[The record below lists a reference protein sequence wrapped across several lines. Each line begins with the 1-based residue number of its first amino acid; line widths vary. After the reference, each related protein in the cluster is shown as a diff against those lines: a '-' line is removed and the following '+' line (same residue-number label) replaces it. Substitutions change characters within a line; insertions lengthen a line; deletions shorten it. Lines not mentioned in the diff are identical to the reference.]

1 MLLVLLLKLR
11 LKRDLPPVVRMH
23 LHNKQLLQARMR
35 QPLGLL
41 RRPRHRQQGPLLDHH
56 QPPDRDQELR
66 NHRHRRRQ
74 HRLHL
79 NIVSS
84 FFESKNRDANQTFL
98 APGDRSHIPSNAAPI
113 YEILSNDMQRVK
125 SRAPASFKA
134 QVDDAERR
142 LNILFD
148 HLNNEDLLKPN
159 TIADMVELSKAIQG
173 RDYETAKNIHLD
185 ILTNRT
191 DECGNWMV
199 S

>member
-1 MLLVLLLKLR
+1 MF
-11 LKRDLPPVVRMH
+11 
-23 LHNKQLLQARMR
+23 
-35 QPLGLL
+35 
-41 RRPRHRQQGPLLDHH
+41 
-56 QPPDRDQELR
+56 
-66 NHRHRRRQ
+66 
-74 HRLHL
+74 
-79 NIVSS
+79 S
-84 FFESKNRDANQTFL
+84 

-113 YEILSNDMQRVK
+113 YEILSSDMQRVK

-159 TIADMVELSKAIQG
+159 TIADMVELSKAIQA